1 MGLMSERHIERMNN
15 RKHDITIYDIKEF
28 IKDDLNMSYL
38 TTVCKY
44 WKKPVPKI
52 SLRHNIKEGLFEIV
66 IDGKKQPALQSETK
80 VEMYG
85 KLQAWFSLWK
95 MWTEFE
101 EELRELYNE

>member
-1 MGLMSERHIERMNN
+1 MSERHIERMNN

-28 IKDDLNMSYL
+28 IKDKLNMSYL
-38 TTVCKY
+38 ITVCKY

-52 SLRHNIKEGLFEIV
+52 SLIHNIKEGLFEIQ
-66 IDGKKQPALQSETK
+66 INGKKQPALQSETK

-101 EELRELYNE
+101 EELRETYSE

>member
-1 MGLMSERHIERMNN
+1 MGLMSEKHIERMNN
-15 RKHDITIYDIKEF
+15 RKHDITIHDIKEF

-52 SLRHNIKEGLFEIV
+52 SLIHNIKEGLFEIM
-66 IDGKKQPALQSETK
+66 INGKKQPALQSETK

-85 KLQAWFSLWK
+85 KLQGFFCTWK
-95 MWTEFE
+95 MLTEFE
-101 EELRELYNE
+101 GELRETYSE